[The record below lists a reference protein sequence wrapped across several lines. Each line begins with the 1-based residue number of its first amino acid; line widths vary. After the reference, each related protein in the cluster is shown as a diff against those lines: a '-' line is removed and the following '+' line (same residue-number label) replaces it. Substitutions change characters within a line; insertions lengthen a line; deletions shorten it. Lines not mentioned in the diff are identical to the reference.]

1 MNSKSKAHVKQKPGH
16 VVQNSRLPFA
26 AWGGTAIY
34 GLYRYVPLWRV
45 SGSQRQIPTHKFL
58 NSPPPPPRGLPF
70 AVKVTLSNGYHC
82 LGDMA
87 VLMGNVLTRWWVVVW
102 RLAFTSNL
110 VGVVIRSV
118 ELYDLVKTAFGFRLR
133 FRRYDQVKT
142 GSSESQAEA
151 EEQNQSQ
158 SVGTC
163 TAWLVWFSLDHKRRS
178 HKRSRKK
185 METFWFFWLEYDS
198 EFCGA
203 FSISHKLCYEL
214 RLRH

>member
-26 AWGGTAIY
+26 
-34 GLYRYVPLWRV
+34 
-45 SGSQRQIPTHKFL
+45 
-58 NSPPPPPRGLPF
+58 
-70 AVKVTLSNGYHC
+70 VKVTLSNGCHC

-87 VLMGNVLTRWWVVVW
+87 LLMGNVLTRWWVVVW
-102 RLAFTSNL
+102 RLAFTSNR

-185 METFWFFWLEYDS
+185 METFWFFWLAYDS
-198 EFCGA
+198 EFCGG
-203 FSISHKLCYEL
+203 FSLSHKLCYDSDSVISENQPYVCQH
-214 RLRH
+214 RASFPSVSTFE

>member
-1 MNSKSKAHVKQKPGH
+1 
-16 VVQNSRLPFA
+16 
-26 AWGGTAIY
+26 
-34 GLYRYVPLWRV
+34 
-45 SGSQRQIPTHKFL
+45 
-58 NSPPPPPRGLPF
+58 
-70 AVKVTLSNGYHC
+70 
-82 LGDMA
+82 MA
-87 VLMGNVLTRWWVVVW
+87 VTAWVIWLCSWVTFW
-102 RLAFTSNL
+102 PGGELLSEGWLSLATESESY
-110 VGVVIRSV
+110 VIRSV

-185 METFWFFWLEYDS
+185 METFWFFWLAYDS
-198 EFCGA
+198 EFCGG
-203 FSISHKLCYEL
+203 FSLSHKLCYDSDSVISENQPYVCQH
-214 RLRH
+214 RASFPSVSTFE